1 MTLAAVTGWS
11 KISAGIFGADAKRLS
26 ARPVLPVTMKQDRYF
41 KFAAAVILVGV
52 ILAFFN
58 PGHAQAEAEAQAAAA
73 ASAAS
78 ALNP

>member
-1 MTLAAVTGWS
+1 
-11 KISAGIFGADAKRLS
+11 
-26 ARPVLPVTMKQDRYF
+26 MKQDRYF

-58 PGHAQAEAEAQAAAA
+58 PGHAQAEAEARIAADAA
-73 ASAAS
+73 